1 MNNLGRR
8 VGACGAS
15 VDACS
20 SKGTKVILYGGKL
33 TRQSTVGDSRAK
45 QSRDEPSL
53 WPSDCMMH
61 RQKPTGLSVARSALQ
76 IRNTSLLHLKQTLT
90 WNLMKVASSIPC
102 IELHV
107 FSATSCRRIVY
118 LRTGPSAQIL
128 RL

>member
-8 VGACGAS
+8 VGACGAN

-20 SKGTKVILYGGKL
+20 SKVILYGGKL

-53 WPSDCMMH
+53 WPSDYMMH
-61 RQKPTGLSVARSALQ
+61 RPTGLSVARSALQ

-128 RL
+128 RF